1 MGFFS
6 KFFHKDESKSGSQAA
21 VPGSQPHRDWPW
33 TLNLSGYPS
42 SQISWD
48 IIAAELRELNLE
60 DPDSFLILEQK
71 DPQDPQNYWFIQSA
85 VNRAGPHPGWYTV
98 EVGWGSE
105 QGMGL
110 RDRDIRTVE
119 EVIPFFRAAYDR
131 KAVDLS
137 GFEDMSG
144 MLG

>member
-6 KFFHKDESKSGSQAA
+6 GLFKKEPEAR
-21 VPGSQPHRDWPW
+21 PHPDWPW
-33 TLNLSGYPS
+33 TLSTGGETWPRPD
-42 SQISWD
+42 SWEM
-48 IIAAELRELNLE
+48 IVSELRELNSE

-71 DPQDPQNYWFIQSA
+71 DPRDPQNYWFIQSA
-85 VNRAGPHPGWYTV
+85 VNRAGPRPGWYTV
-98 EVGWGSE
+98 EVGWGSKR
-105 QGMGL
+105 GKSL
-110 RDRDIRTVE
+110 RDLDVRTVE

-137 GFEDMSG
+137 GFKDMSD